1 MHKISECLQQ
11 SVVQIF
17 ILRMDFVN
25 VSIFL
30 ALFIDWSMFTNV
42 VLYYKYVKDEIN
54 IMSCSGIE
62 CSSFVKTW
70 VPTRML

>member
-42 VLYYKYVKDEIN
+42 VLYYKYVKDEISQLKKILCPVRELN
-54 IMSCSGIE
+54 
-62 CSSFVKTW
+62 
-70 VPTRML
+70 VPHL

>member
-42 VLYYKYVKDEIN
+42 VLYYKYVKDEISQLKKILSPVRELN
-54 IMSCSGIE
+54 
-62 CSSFVKTW
+62 
-70 VPTRML
+70 VPHL